1 MKTYKQSILSQF
13 TFISLF
19 FTLVSL
25 LITLFTSRYFEVK
38 ILSLVTFISIFGLF
52 IYIVIRS
59 RYIFAGNELLIC
71 SGFDKKKI
79 DINRI
84 EAISKTRI
92 LFTNKYKLQLHP
104 RRYNQIDLYPKQA
117 DINNF
122 LNEIININPNII
134 FKEYILN

>member
-1 MKTYKQSILSQF
+1 MKTYKQSILSQYN
-13 TFISLF
+13 FIGLF
-19 FTLVSL
+19 FTLFSTS
-25 LITLFTSRYFEVK
+25 ITLFNGRHLEVK
-38 ILSLVTFISIFGLF
+38 ILSLLLIIAIIALIIF
-52 IYIVIRS
+52 VAIRS
-59 RYIFAGNELLIC
+59 RYILAGNELLIC
-71 SGFDKKKI
+71 SGFDKKKN

-84 EAISKTRI
+84 EAISKTRV

>member
-1 MKTYKQSILSQF
+1 MNTYKQSILSQY

-19 FTLVSL
+19 FTLISL
-25 LITLFTSRYFEVK
+25 SISLFNGRHYEVK
-38 ILSLVTFISIFGLF
+38 ILSLLLIIAIIAYIIF
-52 IYIVIRS
+52 VAIRS
-59 RYIFAGNELLIC
+59 RYILEGNELLIC

-84 EAISKTRI
+84 EAISKTRV

-134 FKEYILN
+134 VKEFVIN